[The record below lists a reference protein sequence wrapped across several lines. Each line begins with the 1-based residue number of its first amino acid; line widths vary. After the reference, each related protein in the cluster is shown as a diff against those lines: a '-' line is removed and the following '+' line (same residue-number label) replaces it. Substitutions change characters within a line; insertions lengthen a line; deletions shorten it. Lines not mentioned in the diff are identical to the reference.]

1 MSEVKAL
8 RHIVLRS
15 RLLSVGL
22 ALIGAACFAPMIEMS
37 ESTSASS
44 KPALESG
51 VLKVASDVKVKFT
64 APDVFDPAF
73 YSEADKLRLRLQ
85 SSDAETAQA
94 LQKQLTVLVE
104 MQRRI
109 EGVRAQTP
117 LVLTELEALLGQAG
131 PLNRRLIRP
140 DSPFVALS
148 AALERIRGDF
158 QSVQAKKTS
167 DPLRVLS
174 ASIKSLLEARAK
186 LNDPG
191 LAEQLNDRRKQII
204 ARVDGLT
211 VVKRGKEWELALQS
225 GASVVAEI
233 LRLADSMS
241 SAQKS
246 VIPSVEGLGL
256 DQGMVARLVGLLGM
270 IFLAG
275 SIWEVRRC
283 DRRVLETVDL
293 ASVDSVLNNA
303 NRFQALQKAQEALPY
318 LQLSA
323 KQIAD
328 LTKQL
333 MAAIQGLGMSVS
345 GLDGLAEHPVASAE
359 SKVMLETQGRAREI
373 LRAMAMAKE
382 QGIRLS
388 LAIAQAGAEARLSD
402 LGDRLAESMEHIDS
416 LVREL
421 QQDVDRAV
429 ADRMSSGPSP
439 TDSASAVIKRDSEGV
454 LLVAGQWSRQFE
466 RLNDALADL
475 ERLLVL
481 AATTSPQGELSGKQT
496 GTEPGFDFDR
506 NAS

>member
-8 RHIVLRS
+8 RQMVLRS

-22 ALIGAACFAPMIEMS
+22 ALIGAACFAAMVEMS
-37 ESTSASS
+37 ESVSAPT

-51 VLKVASDVKVKFT
+51 VMKVAADVKVRFT

-73 YSEADKLRLRLQ
+73 YAEADKFRLRLQ

-94 LQKQLTVLVE
+94 LQKQLAILME

-109 EGVRAQTP
+109 DGIRAQTP
-117 LVLTELEALLGQAG
+117 VVLTELEALLGQGGA
-131 PLNRRLIRP
+131 LNRRLIRP
-140 DSPFVALS
+140 DSPFVGLS

-158 QSVQAKKTS
+158 QSVQAKKSS
-167 DPLRVLS
+167 DHLRVLS
-174 ASIKSLLEARAK
+174 ASIKSVLEARAK

-233 LRLADSMS
+233 LRLADAMG
-241 SAQKS
+241 SAPKS
-246 VIPSVEGLGL
+246 VIPSVDSLGM
-256 DQGMVARLVGLLGM
+256 DQGMVARLMGLLGVL
-270 IFLAG
+270 FLAG

-333 MAAIQGLGMSVS
+333 MAAIKGLGMSVS

-359 SKVMLETQGRAREI
+359 SQVMLDTQGRAREI

-429 ADRMSSGPSP
+429 SDRMSSGPSP
-439 TDSASAVIKRDSEGV
+439 ADSASAVIKRDSEGV
-454 LLVAGQWSRQFE
+454 LLVAAQWSRQFE
-466 RLNDALADL
+466 RLNDALADM

-481 AATTSPQGELSGKQT
+481 AATTSPQGSAADKQA
-496 GTEPGFDFDR
+496 GAEPGFDFDR